1 MPQTSQSIALADS
14 HDAANGSDD
23 PSSDGLDYPS
33 APSSIETEQALLG
46 SMLVNNEA
54 YFQATAIID
63 AEHFYEPLHGKIFDT
78 IGRLIDKGRI
88 ATPLTVHALI
98 ESDPVLREVGGA
110 AYLANL
116 AAASTATVHVADY
129 AQTLFDLA
137 VRRGLMRIGEDM
149 VIRARDTDLDDDPSK
164 QIVDAE
170 QCLYEIAEKGKYKEG
185 SLDFAR
191 ALETALNRAD
201 AAFKRDG
208 ALAGTPT
215 GFADLDAK
223 LGGLQRSDLIILA
236 GRPAM
241 GKSALATNMAFN
253 IAKAMRLGKDA
264 AGKDVVEDGGRV
276 LFFSLEMSADQLATR
291 ILAEQAMVPSHKIR
305 DGTITRQDFG
315 RLADAVAEIQHI
327 PLFIDDTGG
336 LSISAIAS
344 RARRVARKP
353 GLDLIVIDYVQ
364 LLTGSGRKKTDNRVQ
379 ELTEITTSLKALAK
393 ELNVPIIGLSQLS
406 RAVESRDDKRPQ
418 LADLR
423 ESGSIEQDADI
434 VMFIYREE
442 YYHDQKRPTEP
453 HLEIG
458 AGASEELR
466 NLNASYEQNMAAW
479 EEKKRLVQNLAE
491 VIVAKHRHGPV
502 GVVKL
507 HFDPEITRFH
517 NYAAPDRGPA
527 PGDGF

>member
-1 MPQTSQSIALADS
+1 MSQHIASAALAS
-14 HDAANGSDD
+14 SD
-23 PSSDGLDYPS
+23 PSPHEETEHDDHADASLQ
-33 APSSIETEQALLG
+33 PSSIETEQALLG
-46 SMLVNNEA
+46 VILINNEA
-54 YFQATAIID
+54 YFQANAVIS
-63 AEHFYEPLHGKIFDT
+63 AEHFYEPLHGKIFDVV
-78 IGRLIDKGRI
+78 GKLIDKGRI
-88 ATPLTVHALI
+88 ATPLTVHAQL
-98 ESDPVLREVGGA
+98 ETDPVLREIGGA
-110 AYLANL
+110 SYLANL
-116 AAASTATVHVADY
+116 AAASTTTIHVADY
-129 AQTLFDLA
+129 AHTLFDLA
-137 VRRGLMRIGEDM
+137 VRRGLMRVGEDM
-149 VIRARDTDLDDDPSK
+149 VHRARDADIDDEPAQ

-170 QCLYEIAEKGKYKEG
+170 QQLYELAEKGKYREG
-185 SLDFAR
+185 SLDFSR
-191 ALETALNRAD
+191 ALETALTRAD
-201 AAFKRDG
+201 AAFKREG
-208 ALAGTPT
+208 SLAGMPT
-215 GFADLDAK
+215 GFVDLDRR

-253 IAKAMRLGKDA
+253 IAKEFRVGRDA
-264 AGKDVVEDGGRV
+264 SGNEMHEAGGRV

-291 ILAEQAMVPSHKIR
+291 VLAEQAMVPSHMIR

-315 RLADAVAEIQHI
+315 RLSDAVSEIQHI
-327 PLFIDDTGG
+327 PLMIDDTGG

-364 LLTGSGRKKTDNRVQ
+364 LITGSGRKRSENRVQ

-393 ELNVPIIGLSQLS
+393 ELNVPIIALSQLS

-434 VMFIYREE
+434 VMFIFREE

-453 HLEIG
+453 PADAAI
-458 AGASEELR
+458 GASEEMR
-466 NLNASYEQNMAAW
+466 KVIQGYNESMAAW
-479 EEKKRLVQNLAE
+479 EEKKHLIQNLAE
-491 VIVAKHRHGPV
+491 VIVAKHRHGAT

-517 NYAAPDRGPA
+517 SYAAPERGPA
-527 PGDGF
+527 PGGYR